1 MSKRSLFWGNG
12 SGKLGEAVFYRA
24 GGEQRTRTYVAKIKN
39 PKSNL
44 QAIQRTRFNNAV
56 AVYRGLD
63 KVIKSIFK
71 IEKSNQSPF
80 NAFMRQ
86 NFAVNQY
93 VADKEMT
100 GIGEGIASDFLV
112 SNGSLGIN
120 TTMQE
125 ITFKPVE
132 DAEGSDIYALGVSLQ
147 PSDITFQRELP
158 NGVSLYQGSEFYQLL
173 AGESN
178 PYNLPSEFTVI
189 IIKAAKGFV
198 GGAYFTFIV
207 KCSAS
212 STDVLKC
219 VQFPARTEPPTK
231 EEIEGIVR
239 PVNGTFTAKEPPAKS
254 TLEGVSSIAFG
265 GSVTSQEANNEGFA
279 LIVAYRDS
287 GGLQTTRSRILF
299 AKGLKAYA
307 NNYAP
312 DGEVGRDIVN
322 SYTIVSNKLAD

>member
-39 PKSNL
+39 PKSYL

-63 KVIKSIFK
+63 RVIKSVFK

-86 NFAVNQY
+86 NFAVNQF

-100 GIGEGIASDFLV
+100 SIGEGIASGFLV

-125 ITFKPVE
+125 ITFKPIE
-132 DAEGSDIYALGVSLQ
+132 DPEGSDIYALGVSLQ
-147 PSDITFQRELP
+147 PSNITFQRELP
-158 NGVSLYQGSEFYQLL
+158 DGVSLYQGSDFYQLL
-173 AGESN
+173 VGESN

-189 IIKAAKGFV
+189 IVKAEKGFI
-198 GGAYFTFIV
+198 GGAYYTFAV

-212 STDVLKC
+212 SADVLKC

-231 EEIEGIVR
+231 EKIEGIVR
-239 PVNGTFTAKEPPAKS
+239 PTNGTFRAEEWPKKS
-254 TLEGVSSIAFG
+254 SLEGVSSIAFG
-265 GSVTSQEANNEGFA
+265 GSVTSQQDNEEGFA

-287 GGLQTTRSRILF
+287 EGLQVTRSRIMF
-299 AKGLKAYA
+299 GKGLEAYA
-307 NNYAP
+307 NTYAP

>member
-24 GGEQRTRTYVAKIKN
+24 GGEQRTRTYVAKIRN

-63 KVIKSIFK
+63 RVIKSVFK

-86 NFAVNQY
+86 NFAVNQF

-125 ITFKPVE
+125 IKFKPVE
-132 DAEGSDIYALGVSLQ
+132 DPEGSDIYALGVSLQ
-147 PSDITFQRELP
+147 PSNITFQRNLVD
-158 NGVSLYQGSEFYQLL
+158 GVSLYQGSDFYQLL
-173 AGESN
+173 VGENN

-189 IIKAAKGFV
+189 IIKAVKGFV
-198 GGAYFTFIV
+198 SGAYYTFAVI
-207 KCSAS
+207 CSAS

-219 VQFPARTEPPTK
+219 VQFSTKTEPPTK

-239 PVNGTFTAKEPPAKS
+239 PANGTFKAAEWPAKS
-254 TLEGVSSIAFG
+254 SLEGVSSIAFG
-265 GSVTSQEANNEGFA
+265 GSVTSQEENKEGFA

-287 GGLQTTRSRILF
+287 VGLQATRSRILF
-299 AKGLKAYA
+299 AKGLKVYA
-307 NNYAP
+307 NTYAP

-322 SYTIVSNKLAD
+322 SYTIVSDKLVE

>member
-24 GGEQRTRTYVAKIKN
+24 GGEQRTRTYVSKIRN

-63 KVIKSIFK
+63 RVIKSVFK

-86 NFAVNQY
+86 NFAVNQF

-132 DAEGSDIYALGVSLQ
+132 DSEGSDIYALGVSLQ
-147 PSDITFQRELP
+147 PSNITFQRDLVD
-158 NGVSLYQGSEFYQLL
+158 GVSLYQGSDFYQLL
-173 AGESN
+173 VGENN

-189 IIKAAKGFV
+189 IVKAVKGFI
-198 GGAYFTFIV
+198 GGAYYTFVV

-212 STDVLKC
+212 SADVLRC
-219 VQFPARTEPPTK
+219 VQFPAKTEPPTR
-231 EEIEGIVR
+231 EEIESIVR
-239 PVNGTFTAKEPPAKS
+239 PANGTYTAALSPAKS
-254 TLEGVSSIAFG
+254 SLKGVSSIAFG
-265 GSVTSQEANNEGFA
+265 GSVTSQEANVEGFA

-287 GGLQTTRSRILF
+287 GGLQSTKSRILF
-299 AKGLKAYA
+299 AKGLETYA
-307 NNYAP
+307 NTYAP

-322 SYTIVSNKLAD
+322 SYTIVSNKLTD